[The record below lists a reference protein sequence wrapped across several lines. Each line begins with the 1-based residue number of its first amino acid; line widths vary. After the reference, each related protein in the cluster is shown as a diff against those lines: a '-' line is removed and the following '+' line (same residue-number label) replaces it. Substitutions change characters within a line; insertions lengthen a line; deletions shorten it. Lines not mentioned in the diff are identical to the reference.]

1 MRHRIRNAST
11 ADAAIITGI
20 VRESFADVA
29 LRFGLTA
36 DNCPRHP
43 SNCQLKWIDDA
54 MQKGVA
60 FFILEAET
68 RPVGTIALEQASAE
82 VGYIERLG
90 VLPTHRR
97 QGFGRLLV
105 EHALSRARQRHL
117 KQIDIGI
124 IGAQT
129 ELQRWYEQ
137 FGFTAIR
144 RAVFDH
150 LPFEVL
156 FISRSI

>member
-1 MRHRIRNAST
+1 MQHHIRNALP
-11 ADAAIITGI
+11 ADAAIITDI
-20 VRESFADVA
+20 VRQSFQDVA
-29 LRFGLTA
+29 LRFGLTI

-43 SNCQLKWIDDA
+43 SNCQVKWIDDA
-54 MQKGVA
+54 MRKGVA
-60 FFILEAET
+60 FFILEVEH

-90 VLPTHRR
+90 VLPAHRR
-97 QGFGRLLV
+97 QGFGHLLV
-105 EHALSRARQRHL
+105 EHALSRARQRRL

-129 ELQRWYEQ
+129 ELQRWYER
-137 FGFTAIR
+137 FGFAAIR

-156 FISRSI
+156 FMSRSI